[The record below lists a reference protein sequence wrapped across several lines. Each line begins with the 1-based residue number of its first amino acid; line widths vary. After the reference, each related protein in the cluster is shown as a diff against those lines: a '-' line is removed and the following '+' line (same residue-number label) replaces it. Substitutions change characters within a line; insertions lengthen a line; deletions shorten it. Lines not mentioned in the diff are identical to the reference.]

1 MDLFDLMKQIFDRNS
16 KWENIK
22 TYDKSKNF
30 FMVNRFTSI
39 NVPMQANL
47 FNNRH
52 ITSSSAVDSWK
63 DVLNRL
69 FTKPPSWMYT
79 KTKKKEKQGSKK
91 YPEKATIQEWMKLNK
106 MSKKDFDSVMEIMEE
121 ETLKEILHFEKIL
134 KEKNS
139 GK

>member
-16 KWENIK
+16 KWDSIK

-30 FMVNRFTSI
+30 FMVNRFMSI
-39 NVPMQANL
+39 NFPMQANL

-52 ITSSSAVDSWK
+52 INSSSAVDSWK

-79 KTKKKEKQGSKK
+79 KTKKKDQHGSKK
-91 YPEKATIQEWMKLNK
+91 HPDKATVQEWMKLNK
-106 MSKKDFDSVMEIMEE
+106 LSKKDFDSMLEIMEDE
-121 ETLKEILHFEKIL
+121 VIKEILNFEKIL
-134 KEKNS
+134 KEKNNA
-139 GK
+139 K